1 MRDITVYT
9 SNGCQYC
16 HAIKDYFD
24 EKNVQYTEKNI
35 SEDVEARKELMQK
48 GHMGVPVT
56 VVDGETEIVGF
67 DQARINEVLG
77 L

>member
-1 MRDITVYT
+1 MKNLTVYT

-16 HAIKDYFD
+16 HALKDYLD
-24 EKNVQYTEKNI
+24 ENKVEYTERNI
-35 SEDVEARKELMQK
+35 SEDMEARKELMQK

-56 VVDGETEIVGF
+56 VIDGETEIVGF
-67 DQARINEVLG
+67 DQEKIKEALG